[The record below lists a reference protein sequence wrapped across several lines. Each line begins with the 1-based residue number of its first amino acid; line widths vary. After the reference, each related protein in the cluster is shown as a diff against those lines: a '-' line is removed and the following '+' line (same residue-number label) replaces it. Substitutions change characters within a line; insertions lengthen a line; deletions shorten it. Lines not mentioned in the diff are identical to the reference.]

1 MNMNVP
7 HLHLL
12 LNHIPTIGGAA
23 ALTLLVVAFARKS
36 DDLKRI
42 ALEATYVVAL
52 FTFPAYL
59 SGVGA
64 QQALRDTP
72 DVSAVSSTRT
82 GPPRCGRSWSCS
94 SPAPCPGSPCGSTAG
109 AVCGQPRSSPSSS
122 SCRCSR
128 LAPPRARQPLAARSG
143 TRKSSL
149 PSRRPPKRRC

>member
-1 MNMNVP
+1 MNINVP

-23 ALTLLVVAFARKS
+23 AFVLLIIAFVRKS

-64 QQALRDTP
+64 QQSLLEMPDISQLFVDAHWTAALWTF
-72 DVSAVSSTRT
+72 VLLQL
-82 GPPRCGRSWSCS
+82 
-94 SPAPCPGSPCGSTAG
+94 AG
-109 AVCGQPRSSPSSS
+109 ALSW
-122 SCRCSR
+122 
-128 LAPPRARQPLAARSG
+128 LALWKWRRTSVWPTTMVAVVFVFSALSFASAARAVAAA
-143 TRKSSL
+143 SS
-149 PSRRPPKRRC
+149 

>member
-12 LNHIPTIGGAA
+12 LNHIPTIGGVA
-23 ALTLLVVAFARKS
+23 ALTLLVVGFARKS

-42 ALEATYVVAL
+42 ALEAMYVVAL

-72 DVSAVSSTRT
+72 DISKVFVDAHWTAALWTFVIMQL
-82 GPPRCGRSWSCS
+82 
-94 SPAPCPGSPCGSTAG
+94 AG
-109 AVCGQPRSSPSSS
+109 ALSW
-122 SCRCSR
+122 
-128 LAPPRARQPLAARSG
+128 LALWKYRRSG
-143 TRKSSL
+143 L
-149 PSRRPPKRRC
+149 WP